1 MVSGWSASKRPAL
14 DHSTRARELRRQ
26 AAKCQQ
32 AAKATASIKF
42 GDCYRLLARNYV
54 ILAELEEDFVARQN
68 SALLEN
74 KLIAAE

>member
-1 MVSGWSASKRPAL
+1 MRC
-14 DHSTRARELRRQ
+14 Q

-32 AAKATASIKF
+32 AAKVSLSAKF
-42 GDCYRLLARNYV
+42 GDCYRLLAKNYI
-54 ILAELEEDFVARQN
+54 ILAELEEDFVARAN